1 MCRFNL
7 PLDKEHHTAVNFCLL
22 HRDAVHDNT
31 WAVKTLGVTDAH
43 SRNYGMMIPQMK
55 TQLKSFVPNITIRK
69 SDRVS
74 VLRKNQSFKIADCC
88 DNVPDNFTVGLAWD
102 VTQGCNIDLDAS
114 IIMLNAQKELVD
126 LVFFGKLTSNDN
138 AVRHCGDEREG
149 DEVGDDEKIVMQLD
163 KISQD
168 VQYMGVV
175 MSSYSGQELNDVQ
188 NAKCHIFN
196 SNPNFDNTNRDCCFY
211 DIDGDD
217 SKNLDRTA
225 FLFVVLFR
233 VAGEWWCHAIGE
245 GADGKTAK
253 DNVDELQAY
262 ISQNQLVE
270 RKVAQQAVSQV

>member
-1 MCRFNL
+1 MEMCRFNL

-126 LVFFGKLTSNDN
+126 LVFFGKLS
-138 AVRHCGDEREG
+138 
-149 DEVGDDEKIVMQLD
+149 
-163 KISQD
+163 
-168 VQYMGVV
+168 
-175 MSSYSGQELNDVQ
+175 
-188 NAKCHIFN
+188 IF
-196 SNPNFDNTNRDCCFY
+196 Y
-211 DIDGDD
+211 Y
-217 SKNLDRTA
+217 
-225 FLFVVLFR
+225 LFVECCCKFLTVLS
-233 VAGEWWCHAIGE
+233 
-245 GADGKTAK
+245 TP
-253 DNVDELQAY
+253 
-262 ISQNQLVE
+262 
-270 RKVAQQAVSQV
+270 